1 MEAFLGKFNRTSEEG
16 YDNFLT
22 ALNLN
27 YLLRS
32 HMVIIATMI
41 LMMILMIV
49 MMTLMMILMMILIVT
64 FQS

>member
-22 ALNLN
+22 ALKLN

-32 HMVIIATMI
+32 QMVIIAT
-41 LMMILMIV
+41 MILMIV
-49 MMTLMMILMMILIVT
+49 MMTLMMILMMLSLIHI
-64 FQS
+64 